1 MTDHNSTGRV
11 PLNRVILIILDGVG
25 IGHLPDAEAYGD
37 VGSHSLRH
45 CAEAVG
51 TLRLPNLEAMGL
63 GCVDAIP
70 GVEPV
75 TAPTAGYG
83 KMAERSAGKDT
94 STGHWEIAG
103 LILSRAFPTYPEGFP
118 EEILRPFSEAIG
130 RGVLGNVAASGTEII
145 ERLGR
150 EHMETGRPIVY
161 TSADSV
167 FQIAT
172 HVDVIPLE
180 SLYEMCEVASRITKP
195 LKICRVIARPFHGE
209 PGSFER
215 LPDRRDY
222 SLEPLGATV
231 VDTLVEKGVLV
242 RGVGKVDDIFGGR
255 GVSPCIHTKDN
266 ADGMKRILEACAE
279 MDRGLL
285 FANLIDFDMRFGH
298 RRNPEGYAGALREF
312 DAFLPELTSTMDER
326 DLLIITADHGN
337 DPTWPGTDHTREHV
351 PLIAWRPGM
360 SGGIDLGVRETFADV
375 GATLSEALSVP
386 PPQAG
391 TSFLPLLID

>member
-1 MTDHNSTGRV
+1 MRGEGWHHGYETPWCEPRQLVVNVLDQQGRV
-11 PLNRVILIILDGVG
+11 DRTILPLY
-25 IGHLPDAEAYGD
+25 DA
-37 VGSHSLRH
+37 
-45 CAEAVG
+45 
-51 TLRLPNLEAMGL
+51 T
-63 GCVDAIP
+63 
-70 GVEPV
+70 
-75 TAPTAGYG
+75 
-83 KMAERSAGKDT
+83 
-94 STGHWEIAG
+94 
-103 LILSRAFPTYPEGFP
+103 
-118 EEILRPFSEAIG
+118 
-130 RGVLGNVAASGTEII
+130 
-145 ERLGR
+145 
-150 EHMETGRPIVY
+150 
-161 TSADSV
+161 
-167 FQIAT
+167 Q
-172 HVDVIPLE
+172 
-180 SLYEMCEVASRITKP
+180 
-195 LKICRVIARPFHGE
+195 
-209 PGSFER
+209 
-215 LPDRRDY
+215 
-222 SLEPLGATV
+222 
-231 VDTLVEKGVLV
+231 
-242 RGVGKVDDIFGGR
+242 
-255 GVSPCIHTKDN
+255 DN